1 VTPEAGGTRAAAAR
15 RVETLFEATA
25 ALHARLASTLA
36 GPVAD
41 AAAAIAAAIGGGRRV
56 LVFGNG
62 GSAAEAQHFAAELCG
77 RFERER
83 AAWPALAL
91 TTDSS
96 VITAVANDLGFDQ
109 VFARQ
114 VEAFGHPGD
123 VAVALS
129 TSGASPNIVE
139 GARTARARG
148 LTVVALTGRDGG
160 ALGAVADVHLHVP
173 EASTAR
179 AQEVHLTMIHALC
192 DLVEQALVQ

>member
-1 VTPEAGGTRAAAAR
+1 MSEPVEAGRDAAVRRAESTFAA
-15 RVETLFEATA
+15 VA
-25 ALHARLASTLA
+25 ALHARLAAPLA

-41 AAAAIAAAIGGGRRV
+41 AAAVLAGALARGGRV

-96 VITAVANDLGFDQ
+96 VLTAVANDLGFER

-114 VEAFGHPGD
+114 VEAFGRPGD
-123 VAVALS
+123 VAVAIS
-129 TSGASPNIVE
+129 TSGTSPNVVE
-139 GARTARARG
+139 AARTARDGG
-148 LTVVALTGRDGG
+148 LVVVALTGRDGG
-160 ALGAVADVHLHVP
+160 TLATLADVHLHVP

-192 DLVEQALVQ
+192 DLVEQALVR